1 MAGLTLKNSWL
12 EHLNVTTP
20 AFQLE
25 NAKEPLERME
35 AVTRKIRNGLF
46 YAYDRLMF
54 YDSRPVTTHAAD
66 DSDDTKKA
74 ILQLAVAEAEA
85 LRVVVAGK
93 QDSES
98 QKIRNVV
105 EFVDVQVSRMSA
117 DSAGKLAQSLQSVD
131 QRQLRIEQRQDT
143 ILATVREMNQAM
155 LNLQSHAAML
165 VGRLEKGGYE
175 QTQANQAKS
184 STWRRTLVPT
194 IFECSPDAK
203 EAGKA
208 PIQKIAQ
215 SKPGL
220 E

>member
-1 MAGLTLKNSWL
+1 MAGRTLKNSWL

-46 YAYDRLMF
+46 YSYDRLMF

-131 QRQLRIEQRQDT
+131 QRQLRIE
-143 ILATVREMNQAM
+143 
-155 LNLQSHAAML
+155 
-165 VGRLEKGGYE
+165 
-175 QTQANQAKS
+175 
-184 STWRRTLVPT
+184 
-194 IFECSPDAK
+194 
-203 EAGKA
+203 
-208 PIQKIAQ
+208 
-215 SKPGL
+215 
-220 E
+220 